1 MHTTTALPLDL
12 GEKIFVLIFENI
24 KYISVNSSKITP
36 NLQFVFRQLVHHLH
50 GSQIDLFMFNKQ
62 PAMLY
67 VNINIC
73 V

>member
-12 GEKIFVLIFENI
+12 GKKIFVLIFENI

-50 GSQIDLFMFNKQ
+50 GSQIDLIMFNKQ